1 MMFMPATGLAM
12 GYYGGKGVP
21 FFWTKVEGAETVNK
35 SVAKWAYVWH
45 KRVGKA
51 FEVMVGLHV
60 CGAGVHMLKQQNPL
74 ARISPFAS
82 AGVLSVVGE
91 DGDLDDE
98 DSLLVEVGDKTPTEN
113 VSEKQLGLNQN
124 N

>member
-1 MMFMPATGLAM
+1 MIFMPATGIAM

-21 FFWTKVEGAETVNK
+21 FFFTKGIEGAEGEKMNK
-35 SVAKWAYVWH
+35 SLAKWAYVWH

-74 ARISPFAS
+74 SRVNPFAG

-91 DGDLDDE
+91 DGDLDDDE
-98 DSLLVEVGDKTPTEN
+98 DSLLVEVEVDEQQ
-113 VSEKQLGLNQN
+113 E
-124 N
+124 